1 MHVCHCKTPC
11 KGMKIWQIAT
21 QLRQVPTMADCCTPL
36 QSLLLPP
43 PPLFHQFPSLCSAK
57 RTFHSADPGTCLT
70 PCIFMDGTKIVKCI
84 AYSAFFRC
92 VRRHFWHIFCTH
104 FPHFRWAPLPFFLEP
119 CCNIAVS
126 GLTTTHSIA
135 RLLLFCL

>member
-1 MHVCHCKTPC
+1 M
-11 KGMKIWQIAT
+11 
-21 QLRQVPTMADCCTPL
+21 PL
-36 QSLLLPP
+36 QNSLQGYENMANCNTASASANNGRLLH
-43 PPLFHQFPSLCSAK
+43 PLAVVTLAPRFFHQFPSLCSAK

-126 GLTTTHSIA
+126 GLTTHSIA